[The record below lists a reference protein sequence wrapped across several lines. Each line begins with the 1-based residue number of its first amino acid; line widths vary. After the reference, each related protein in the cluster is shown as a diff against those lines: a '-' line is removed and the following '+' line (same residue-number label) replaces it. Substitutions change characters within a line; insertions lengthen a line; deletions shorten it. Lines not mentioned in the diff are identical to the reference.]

1 MCVIQNSYL
10 FKPFGYTN
18 SIVHYFTI
26 SMFLQYE
33 AAVKHTAEVFEEA
46 LKIFGDISH
55 GNHGEWKVKDEKD
68 GHKCF
73 KKRYNLGKVYWVPV
87 C

>member
-1 MCVIQNSYL
+1 
-10 FKPFGYTN
+10 
-18 SIVHYFTI
+18 
-26 SMFLQYE
+26 MFLQYE

-46 LKIFGDISH
+46 LKIFDDISH
-55 GNHGEWKVKDEKD
+55 GNHGEWKVKDQKD

-87 C
+87 CWLLGD